1 MLITL
6 CLYSPHSWVIMFGG
20 VFGLV
25 GVLGR
30 LLRWVVVAI
39 VVSAIYILALLVL
52 LLFGFI
58 TPLLFVVLLVLGVP
72 LIFIILAVLAVP
84 LAILGVLI
92 PAAILIV
99 LLVILSLL
107 LSVTLS
113 VVLTVIVLWAADKA
127 FTDVLGV
134 GLLPLRE
141 GGSIVWWR
149 VAIAA
154 LLFLSI
160 LSIVSRLFS
169 TPRVRFRRETGY
181 GRVW

>member
-1 MLITL
+1 
-6 CLYSPHSWVIMFGG
+6 
-20 VFGLV
+20 
-25 GVLGR
+25 
-30 LLRWVVVAI
+30 
-39 VVSAIYILALLVL
+39 
-52 LLFGFI
+52 
-58 TPLLFVVLLVLGVP
+58 VLLVLGVP
-72 LIFIILAVLAVP
+72 LIFIVLAVLAVP

-113 VVLTVIVLWAADKA
+113 VVLTVIVLWAADRA

-141 GGSIVWWR
+141 GDTIVWWR
-149 VAIAA
+149 DAKTV

-160 LSIVSRLFS
+160 LSIVSRLLS
-169 TPRVRFRRETGY
+169 TPRAKFRRETSY
-181 GRVW
+181 ERVW